1 MKKADEAKMRTSTV
15 EVPVIEPHGIYYAD
29 DLPRLLRFG
38 RDTAAREIA
47 AGRLRVAERCGR
59 YYFTGQM
66 LLDWIEGGVVNGNG
80 HQG

>member
-1 MKKADEAKMRTSTV
+1 MSQVDVSQTV
-15 EVPVIEPHGIYYAD
+15 IHPTGIYYAD

-59 YYFTGQM
+59 YYFKGEW
-66 LLDWIEGGVVNGNG
+66 LLEWLEAGEVQRQVNGNG